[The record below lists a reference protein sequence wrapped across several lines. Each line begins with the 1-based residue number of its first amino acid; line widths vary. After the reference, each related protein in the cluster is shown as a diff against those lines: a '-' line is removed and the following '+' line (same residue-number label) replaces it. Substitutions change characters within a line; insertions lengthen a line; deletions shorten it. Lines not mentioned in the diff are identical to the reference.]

1 MAHRK
6 EGGDDRW
13 SAPRSH
19 RAGAPINRYA
29 ARRGGAR
36 LTLFGRWVLLVYIP
50 LGLLAVG
57 CLLLILGTVSGK
69 GIWLLLLLAAYC
81 VLPVR
86 LLVERRRREL
96 SFPTPRDAGGSRPF
110 RPVAAAPQ
118 PPPET
123 NVGRL
128 TVSQRA
134 MAGIVAIAALLLLGG
149 ILLVFGMGRLD
160 SSLGLLLAAIGGFLM
175 ILSVT
180 VPTFRLFDLLL
191 RAAARLIGR
200 RTRVSGRTGHQT
212 PLRTRHSGRSPTR
225 RTPASPPR
233 ASPPAGEREES
244 RRLFPPD
251 LY

>member
-1 MAHRK
+1 M
-6 EGGDDRW
+6 
-13 SAPRSH
+13 
-19 RAGAPINRYA
+19 NRYA

-50 LGLLAVG
+50 LGLLAMG
-57 CLLLILGTVSGK
+57 CLLLILGAVSGK

-81 VLPVR
+81 VLPIR

-96 SFPTPRDAGGSRPF
+96 SFPTPRDTGGSRPF
-110 RPVAAAPQ
+110 RPVDAPPNRPVAAGPIPAR
-118 PPPET
+118 EA
-123 NVGRL
+123 NVGGL
-128 TVSQRA
+128 TGSQRA
-134 MAGIVAIAALLLLGG
+134 MAGIVAIAALLLVGG

-180 VPTFRLFDLLL
+180 VPTFRLFDLML
-191 RAAARLIGR
+191 RAVARLIGR
-200 RTRVSGRTGHQT
+200 RTGVSVRPGHQT
-212 PLRTRHSGRSPTR
+212 PMRTRPSGRSPARGR
-225 RTPASPPR
+225 RVVPPR
-233 ASPPAGEREES
+233 SAPPTGEREDP